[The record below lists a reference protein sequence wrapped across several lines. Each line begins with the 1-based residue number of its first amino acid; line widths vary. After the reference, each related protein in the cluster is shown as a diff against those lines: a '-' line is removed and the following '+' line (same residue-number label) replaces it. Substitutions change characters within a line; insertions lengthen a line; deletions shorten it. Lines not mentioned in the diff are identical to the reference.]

1 MLNTYKEAIE
11 YGNEIDLE
19 LNAGHDLNLENLATL
34 LSYGDIKEISIGHA
48 LISESLTYG
57 IQNTVQNYI
66 KIIK

>member
-1 MLNTYKEAIE
+1 MLNSYKEAIE

-66 KIIK
+66 KLIK